1 MVFKDDNEEKD
12 TDNTVNRLPNLL
24 FAIGILCL
32 IIGVILLAS
41 TLFMGTNSSE
51 FFSATVL
58 SAILGGLA
66 IFFGGHGYYL
76 LPSEERDRPAYF
88 GSPVLFQFV
97 GVFDHILFFLVGF
110 NGLII
115 ADGINLDFDF
125 FVIMTILFLPY
136 VVSRAA
142 TEWVGLRHRIW
153 RLFKWQL

>member
-1 MVFKDDNEEKD
+1 MANQDDSDEKD
-12 TDNTVNRLPNLL
+12 TGNTATRLPSLL

-32 IIGVILLAS
+32 IIGVILLTS
-41 TLFMGTNSSE
+41 TLFMATNSSE
-51 FFSATVL
+51 FFPTTVL

-76 LPSEERDRPAYF
+76 LPSDEKDRPAYF
-88 GSPVLFQFV
+88 GSPILFQFV

-125 FVIMTILFLPY
+125 FAIMTILFLPY
-136 VVSRAA
+136 VISRAT
-142 TEWVGLRHRIW
+142 TEWVGLRNRIW
-153 RLFKWQL
+153 RLCKWEP